1 MKHNKILYG
10 FLVASLFTGCMGGSN
25 NLLGYRYN
33 APTTTTTSSSSV
45 KKSLA
50 FMYEEERLAKEVYLS
65 IYKKQ
70 PVSQLYRIATN
81 SETRHISA
89 VESLA
94 RKYGVA
100 LSPQRV
106 GRYRNSHIQSLYNTL
121 YKKGIRSTK
130 DALQVGC
137 MVEVTD
143 INDLN
148 KYIYQAQRAGASDVV
163 QTYEFLRRGSYNHYW
178 AFDRGLKNIGVSSG
192 CCSLGSKYCHNEYP
206 QNQRGKGRGRG
217 YGRGFGHGRGHE
229 GGFGG
234 GPWR

>member
-1 MKHNKILYG
+1 MKHKKIL
-10 FLVASLFTGCMGGSN
+10 FSLLTASMFINANSVLGTLYNGSST
-25 NLLGYRYN
+25 
-33 APTTTTTSSSSV
+33 AASATSSSSV

-65 IYKKQ
+65 VYKKQ
-70 PVSQLYRIATN
+70 PVQQLYRIATN

-100 LSPQRV
+100 ISPQRV
-106 GRYRNSHIQSLYNTL
+106 GRYRNSHIQSLFNTL

-148 KYIYQAQRAGASDVV
+148 KYIYQAQQAGASDVL
-163 QTYEFLRRGSYNHYW
+163 QTYEFLRKGSYNHYW
-178 AFDRGLKNIGVSSG
+178 AFDKGLKSIGVSDG
-192 CCSLGSKYCHNEYP
+192 CCSLGSTYCHNEYP
-206 QNQRGKGRGRG
+206 QNQRGGGKGRGRG
-217 YGRGFGHGRGHE
+217 MGRGHG

>member
-1 MKHNKILYG
+1 MKYKKILYP
-10 FLVASLFTGCMGGSN
+10 LVIASFFTGCMGGSASNLGSKYN
-25 NLLGYRYN
+25 NKVSLN
-33 APTTTTTSSSSV
+33 SSV
-45 KKSLA
+45 KDSLA

-65 IYKKQ
+65 VYQKQ
-70 PVSQLYRIATN
+70 PVQQLYRIATN

-94 RKYGVA
+94 RKYGVPITA
-100 LSPQRV
+100 QRV
-106 GRYRNSHIQSLYNTL
+106 GHYKNRHIQELFNTL

-130 DALQVGC
+130 DALEVGC

-148 KYIYQAQRAGASDVV
+148 KYIYQAQKAGASDVV

-178 AFDRGLKNIGVSSG
+178 AFDRGLKSIGVSNG
-192 CCSLGSKYCHNEYP
+192 CCSLGSAYCHNEYP
-206 QNQRGKGRGRG
+206 QNQRGRGRGRG
-217 YGRGFGHGRGHE
+217 MGRGHG